1 MKKALIM
8 IAIMLGA
15 STAAFAQNIN
25 KSEAKQLKA
34 FLAQTAENGE
44 SNAQALKIYD
54 LNQLASVEGVT
65 VVNGHVTA
73 IEWKDKKLAGS
84 LDLSGF
90 QALEKVDVSRN
101 KISAINVSNTP
112 SLSQL
117 NVSRNVL

>member
-44 SNAQALKIYD
+44 RAMRR
-54 LNQLASVEGVT
+54 
-65 VVNGHVTA
+65 
-73 IEWKDKKLAGS
+73 
-84 LDLSGF
+84 LSRYMTSTNSP
-90 QALEKVDVSRN
+90 Q
-101 KISAINVSNTP
+101 
-112 SLSQL
+112 
-117 NVSRNVL
+117 